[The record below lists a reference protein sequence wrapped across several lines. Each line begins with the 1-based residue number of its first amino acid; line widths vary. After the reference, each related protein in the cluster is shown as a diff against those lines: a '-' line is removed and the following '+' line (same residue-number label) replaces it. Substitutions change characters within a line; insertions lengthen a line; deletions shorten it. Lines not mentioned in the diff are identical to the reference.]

1 MKKPRIDTSRKA
13 DIRAVCGGS
22 GSGKSSYVKAEL
34 KRLKP
39 PRLIIWDPVDEYGE
53 VATVRV
59 TTCRELADILSR
71 YPHGALKIRFVAEG
85 QKNFEF
91 WARCAFAWTN
101 AAVVAEETADVTSPS
116 KAPPNW
122 GQLVRRGRA
131 RGLSPIFALT
141 QRPAESDKTAIGNAT
156 LIRVGRMARDADR
169 KMMAKE
175 LDIDYRILTGLL
187 PLDFVE
193 RDMNNN
199 EVKRGN
205 LTKRKTNLVE
215 TKAI

>member
-1 MKKPRIDTSRKA
+1 MRKPRTDTSRTA

-39 PRLIIWDPVDEYGE
+39 SRLIIWDPVDEYGE
-53 VATVRV
+53 VANVRV
-59 TTCRELADILSR
+59 TTCRDLVDILSR

-91 WARCAFAWTN
+91 WAKCAFAWTN

-122 GQLVRRGRA
+122 GQLIRRGRA
-131 RGLSPIFALT
+131 RGLAPIFALT
-141 QRPAESDKTAIGNAT
+141 QRPAESDKTALGNAT
-156 LIRVGRMARDADR
+156 IIRCGRLSRAADR
-169 KMMAKE
+169 KMMAAE
-175 LDIDYRILTGLL
+175 MDISPSVVAKLL
-187 PLDFVE
+187 PLDYVMK
-193 RDMNNN
+193 DMNSNK
-199 EVKRGN
+199 VVMGN
-205 LTKRKTNLVE
+205 FLKRKTTGIKLNQ
-215 TKAI
+215 